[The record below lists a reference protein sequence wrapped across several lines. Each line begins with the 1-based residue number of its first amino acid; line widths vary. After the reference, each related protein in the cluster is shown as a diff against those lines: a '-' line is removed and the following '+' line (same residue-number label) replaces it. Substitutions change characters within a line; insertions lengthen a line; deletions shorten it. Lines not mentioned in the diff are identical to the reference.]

1 MGPGQC
7 HALFW
12 QIIKKDGGLID
23 IFINKK
29 LKIFNFSSIT
39 NDTLILKLNSSFLKN
54 ESFVKIFK

>member
-7 HALFW
+7 HALFC
-12 QIIKKDGGLID
+12 QIIKNGGGLID

-54 ESFVKIFK
+54 VSLVKIFK